1 MKNIYGINPISEIL
15 KITNDGVLFLIE
27 GALNAR
33 QKELETIALSKEIN
47 IQYLNKDDFFKRFT
61 NNDTQGVVFQTN
73 NDINFEIPENQFY
86 DELNKSL
93 DNPVILILDGIKDI
107 GNLGGMIRTALLFD
121 VKYIVIPKNNAATVN
136 EVVIKRSAGAVFK
149 LKIVYATN
157 LNRVMEK
164 LKKIHYWIYG
174 ADMSGVSIKNFSYA
188 ERTAIVMGDEG
199 EGIRRLV
206 KENCDEMIKIPSNE
220 KLDSLNVS
228 VSAGIILYDRYIK
241 SFK

>member
-15 KITNDGVLFLIE
+15 KITNDGILFLIE
-27 GALNAR
+27 GPLNAR
-33 QKELETIALSKEIN
+33 QKELEATALSKEIN

-73 NDINFEIPENQFY
+73 DDINYEISENQFY
-86 DELNKSL
+86 DEVNKSS
-93 DNPVILILDGIKDI
+93 DNPAILILDGIKDI

-121 VKYIVIPKNNAATVN
+121 VKYIVIPKNNAASVN

-164 LKKIHYWIYG
+164 LKKLQYWIYG
-174 ADMSGVSIKNFSYA
+174 ADMSGVSIDTFTYA

-206 KENCDEMIKIPSNE
+206 KENCDLMIKIPSNE